1 MKRLVLAAAITA
13 ASAATN
19 ASVITNVIT
28 GTDAEVL
35 AYGAFYES
43 NFITSTKETFENGF
57 TTVAG
62 GADNSGTTVNT
73 SVGSFTSEATATPGS
88 YGATLAVSEASTT
101 VFSGRKNT
109 TAGGTNWLDSNDST
123 KVVWELALDP
133 VSSFSD
139 IGFYLSDVG
148 DVEAFL
154 NVEFDDGTTQSID
167 LLGNTPNG
175 NLQYVTAHFDPS
187 VTYAKIVFN
196 NLLADGSWA
205 DNDGWGID
213 DIIVGKVPEPSSVAL
228 LGLGLLGAGMAR
240 RNKKA

>member
-19 ASVITNVIT
+19 AAVITNVVT

-35 AYGAFYES
+35 AYGSMYES
-43 NFITSTKETFENGF
+43 SFVTATKETFENGY
-57 TTVAG
+57 TTVVG
-62 GADNSGTTVNT
+62 GADNSGATINT
-73 SVGSFTSEATATPGS
+73 LVGSFTSVATPVPGS
-88 YGATLAVSEASTT
+88 FGETLALADENT
-101 VFSGRKNT
+101 VIFTGRKNT
-109 TAGGTNWLDSNDST
+109 TAGGANFLDSNDST

-139 IGFYLSDVG
+139 IGFYMSDVG

-154 NVEFDDGTTQSID
+154 NIEFDDGSTESVS
-167 LLGNTPNG
+167 LLGNAANG
-175 NLQYVTAHFDPS
+175 NLQYVTAHFDPG
-187 VTYAKIVFN
+187 VTYAQVVFN